1 MKIEWF
7 GKIKNNLIN
16 SKSFLNFLQIIT
28 NLTSIV
34 TSIFLVYTTIK
45 VNDSIVKFNN
55 ASAFTNKMLLESSIL
70 QNEINKMQND
80 FVNKQTNLSIYEF
93 YEKRVNNIKDIFDDM
108 QMSFLE
114 TKNAFLFLML
124 SPPERQFEIIKNDFY
139 WNRKFKLK
147 VSYDNNIKNIFGEAL
162 HKKFNDCIFYFH
174 ESTKIYN
181 GLFIT
186 KNSDLYK
193 YVLKNKQILDTY
205 YDDFNK
211 CKESINNDLD
221 ETLMTYINK
230 IKEKYA
236 GL

>member
-1 MKIEWF
+1 MNRTAMKNKWF
-7 GKIKNNLIN
+7 GKINNNLIN
-16 SKSFLNFLQIIT
+16 GENFLKFSKIIE
-28 NLTSIV
+28 NLAGIII
-34 TSIFLVYTTIK
+34 SIFLLCTTLE
-45 VNDSIVKFNN
+45 VNDSIVKFNKTS
-55 ASAFTNKMLLESSIL
+55 ASTNEKLLEI
-70 QNEINKMQND
+70 NERQND
-80 FVNKQTNLSIYEF
+80 FIDKQTNLSLYEF
-93 YEKRVNNIKDIFDDM
+93 YEKRVNNIKDILDDM

-114 TKNAFLFLML
+114 TKNVFLFLML
-124 SPPERQFEIIKNDFY
+124 FPPERLFEITRNNFY

-162 HKKFNDCIFYFH
+162 YKKFNDCIFYFH

-205 YDDFNK
+205 FDDFNK